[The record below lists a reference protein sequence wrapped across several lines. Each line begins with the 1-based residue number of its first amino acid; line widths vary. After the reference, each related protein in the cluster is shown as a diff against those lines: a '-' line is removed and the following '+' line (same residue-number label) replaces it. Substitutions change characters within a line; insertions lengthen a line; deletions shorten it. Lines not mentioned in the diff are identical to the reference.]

1 MLEMLLDKKL
11 LFVLM
16 GILTGLGV
24 ADKCIVSMTM
34 KRMVAAAGS
43 MSKSNHPLMRLVRAK
58 FEHACMISDTVEN
71 VGVFVDK
78 YLYEY
83 KVCGLRLHTLQRM
96 EKICS
101 GLLIVT
107 GLAGAGITYR
117 VYGMGDAVLR
127 TGAVGCGL
135 GILVWLFHLTT
146 DENYC
151 MQMAKNYM
159 VDYLENVCL
168 HKYEKVNQKE
178 RAGRMHAVNEMTGDG
193 EWEADVQKDET
204 QKNELQRNDVQ
215 RSDARKNEIQRNDAQ
230 RNDAQRNE
238 PQRDEL
244 QKIRTAEARTVESG
258 VPENEQ
264 GSMGEAQGAEV
275 METRDTE
282 NRASEAEHSVVRMQR
297 ENRRKERAKGTA
309 RNLARASARL
319 ASAEESGSKGVE
331 NPITKNVQDDE
342 VADQKSQT
350 QTDQDFTEELPKD
363 EMIRQIL
370 REFMA

>member
-16 GILTGLGV
+16 GMLTGLGV

-34 KRMVAAAGS
+34 KRMIEAAGS

-83 KVCGLRLHTLQRM
+83 KVCGLRLHSLRRL
-96 EKICS
+96 EKMCS

-107 GLAGAGITYR
+107 GLAGAGITCQ
-117 VYGMGDAVLR
+117 VYGMGDEALR
-127 TGAVGCGL
+127 MGAAGCGL

-151 MQMAKNYM
+151 MEMAKNYM

-168 HKYEKVNQKE
+168 RKYEKMNQKE
-178 RAGRMHAVNEMTGDG
+178 RTVRVNIENGPAEEEIQKDKI
-193 EWEADVQKDET
+193 QKDEI
-204 QKNELQRNDVQ
+204 QKD
-215 RSDARKNEIQRNDAQ
+215 EIQR
-230 RNDAQRNE
+230 
-238 PQRDEL
+238 DEV
-244 QKIRTAEARTVESG
+244 QETEAGTEETPAP
-258 VPENEQ
+258 VP
-264 GSMGEAQGAEV
+264 
-275 METRDTE
+275 D
-282 NRASEAEHSVVRMQR
+282 HSVVHMQR
-297 ENRRKERAKGTA
+297 ENRRRERAQNTA
-309 RNLARASARL
+309 KNLAKASAGL
-319 ASAEESGSKGVE
+319 AGMDGSKSPEAEE
-331 NPITKNVQDDE
+331 
-342 VADQKSQT
+342 QK
-350 QTDQDFTEELPKD
+350 DAPEELAKD

>member
-16 GILTGLGV
+16 GMLTGLGV

-34 KRMVAAAGS
+34 KRMIEAAGS

-83 KVCGLRLHTLQRM
+83 KVCGLRLHSLRRL
-96 EKICS
+96 EKMCS

-107 GLAGAGITYR
+107 GLAGAGITCQ
-117 VYGMGDAVLR
+117 VYGMGDEALR
-127 TGAVGCGL
+127 MGAAGCGL

-151 MQMAKNYM
+151 MEMAKNYM

-168 HKYEKVNQKE
+168 RKYEKMNQKE
-178 RAGRMHAVNEMTGDG
+178 RTVRVNIENGPAEEEIG
-193 EWEADVQKDET
+193 PAEEEIQKNKIQKDEI
-204 QKNELQRNDVQ
+204 QKDEV
-215 RSDARKNEIQRNDAQ
+215 
-230 RNDAQRNE
+230 
-238 PQRDEL
+238 QRDEV
-244 QKIRTAEARTVESG
+244 QETEAGTEETPAP
-258 VPENEQ
+258 VP
-264 GSMGEAQGAEV
+264 
-275 METRDTE
+275 D
-282 NRASEAEHSVVRMQR
+282 HSVVHMQR
-297 ENRRKERAKGTA
+297 ENRRRERTQNTAK
-309 RNLARASARL
+309 NLAKASAGL
-319 ASAEESGSKGVE
+319 AGMDGSKSPEAEE
-331 NPITKNVQDDE
+331 
-342 VADQKSQT
+342 QK
-350 QTDQDFTEELPKD
+350 DAPEELAKD

>member
-16 GILTGLGV
+16 GMLTGLGV

-34 KRMVAAAGS
+34 KRMIEAAGS

-83 KVCGLRLHTLQRM
+83 KVCGLRLHSLRRL
-96 EKICS
+96 EKMCS

-107 GLAGAGITYR
+107 GLAGAGITCQ
-117 VYGMGDAVLR
+117 VYGMGDEALR
-127 TGAVGCGL
+127 MGAAGCGL

-151 MQMAKNYM
+151 MEMAKNYM

-168 HKYEKVNQKE
+168 RKYEKMNQKE
-178 RAGRMHAVNEMTGDG
+178 RTVRVNIENGPAEEEIQKDKI
-193 EWEADVQKDET
+193 QKDEI
-204 QKNELQRNDVQ
+204 QKDEIQKD
-215 RSDARKNEIQRNDAQ
+215 EIQR
-230 RNDAQRNE
+230 
-238 PQRDEL
+238 DEV
-244 QKIRTAEARTVESG
+244 QETEAGTEETPAP
-258 VPENEQ
+258 VP
-264 GSMGEAQGAEV
+264 
-275 METRDTE
+275 D
-282 NRASEAEHSVVRMQR
+282 HSVVHMQR
-297 ENRRKERAKGTA
+297 ENRRRERTQNTAK
-309 RNLARASARL
+309 NLAKASAGL
-319 ASAEESGSKGVE
+319 AGMDGSKNPEAEE
-331 NPITKNVQDDE
+331 
-342 VADQKSQT
+342 QK
-350 QTDQDFTEELPKD
+350 DAPEELAKD

>member
-16 GILTGLGV
+16 GMLTGLGV

-34 KRMVAAAGS
+34 KRMIEAAGS

-83 KVCGLRLHTLQRM
+83 KVCGLRLHSLRRL
-96 EKICS
+96 EKMCS

-107 GLAGAGITYR
+107 GLAGAGITCQ
-117 VYGMGDAVLR
+117 VYGMGDEALR
-127 TGAVGCGL
+127 MGAAGCGL

-151 MQMAKNYM
+151 MEMAKNYM

-168 HKYEKVNQKE
+168 RKYEKMNQKE
-178 RAGRMHAVNEMTGDG
+178 RTVRVNIENGPAEEEIQKDKI
-193 EWEADVQKDET
+193 QKDEI
-204 QKNELQRNDVQ
+204 QKDEIQKD
-215 RSDARKNEIQRNDAQ
+215 EIQRD
-230 RNDAQRNE
+230 E
-238 PQRDEL
+238 IQRDEV
-244 QKIRTAEARTVESG
+244 QETEAGTEETPAP
-258 VPENEQ
+258 VP
-264 GSMGEAQGAEV
+264 
-275 METRDTE
+275 D
-282 NRASEAEHSVVRMQR
+282 HSVVHMQR
-297 ENRRKERAKGTA
+297 ENRRRERTQNTAK
-309 RNLARASARL
+309 NLAKASAGL
-319 ASAEESGSKGVE
+319 AGMDGSKSPEAEE
-331 NPITKNVQDDE
+331 
-342 VADQKSQT
+342 QK
-350 QTDQDFTEELPKD
+350 DAPEELAKD

>member
-16 GILTGLGV
+16 GMLTGLGV

-34 KRMVAAAGS
+34 KRMIEAAGS

-83 KVCGLRLHTLQRM
+83 KVCGLRLHSLRRL
-96 EKICS
+96 EKMCS

-107 GLAGAGITYR
+107 GLAGAGLTYR
-117 VYGMGDAVLR
+117 VYGMGDEALR
-127 TGAVGCGL
+127 MGAAGCGL

-151 MQMAKNYM
+151 MEMAKNYM

-168 HKYEKVNQKE
+168 RKYEKMNQKE
-178 RAGRMHAVNEMTGDG
+178 RTVRVNIENGSAEEEIG
-193 EWEADVQKDET
+193 PAEEEIQKNKIQKDEI
-204 QKNELQRNDVQ
+204 QKD
-215 RSDARKNEIQRNDAQ
+215 EIQR
-230 RNDAQRNE
+230 
-238 PQRDEL
+238 DEV
-244 QKIRTAEARTVESG
+244 QETEAGTEETPAP
-258 VPENEQ
+258 VP
-264 GSMGEAQGAEV
+264 
-275 METRDTE
+275 D
-282 NRASEAEHSVVRMQR
+282 HSVVHMQR
-297 ENRRKERAKGTA
+297 ENRRRERTQNTAK
-309 RNLARASARL
+309 NLAKASAGL
-319 ASAEESGSKGVE
+319 AGMDGSKSPEAEE
-331 NPITKNVQDDE
+331 
-342 VADQKSQT
+342 QK
-350 QTDQDFTEELPKD
+350 DAPKELAKD

>member
-16 GILTGLGV
+16 GMLTGLGV

-34 KRMVAAAGS
+34 KRMIEAAGS

-83 KVCGLRLHTLQRM
+83 KVCGLRLHSLRRL
-96 EKICS
+96 EKMCS

-107 GLAGAGITYR
+107 GLAGAGITCQ
-117 VYGMGDAVLR
+117 VYGMGDEALR
-127 TGAVGCGL
+127 MGAVGCGL

-151 MQMAKNYM
+151 MEMAKNYM

-168 HKYEKVNQKE
+168 RKYEKMNQKE
-178 RAGRMHAVNEMTGDG
+178 RTVRVNIENGPAEEEIG
-193 EWEADVQKDET
+193 PAEEEIQKNKIQKDEI
-204 QKNELQRNDVQ
+204 QKD
-215 RSDARKNEIQRNDAQ
+215 EIQR
-230 RNDAQRNE
+230 
-238 PQRDEL
+238 DEV
-244 QKIRTAEARTVESG
+244 QETEAGTEETPAP
-258 VPENEQ
+258 VP
-264 GSMGEAQGAEV
+264 
-275 METRDTE
+275 D
-282 NRASEAEHSVVRMQR
+282 HSVVHMQR
-297 ENRRKERAKGTA
+297 ENRRREQTQNTAK
-309 RNLARASARL
+309 NLAKASAGL
-319 ASAEESGSKGVE
+319 AGMDESKSPEAEK
-331 NPITKNVQDDE
+331 
-342 VADQKSQT
+342 QK
-350 QTDQDFTEELPKD
+350 DAPEELAKD

>member
-16 GILTGLGV
+16 GMLTGLGV

-34 KRMVAAAGS
+34 KRMIEAAGS

-83 KVCGLRLHTLQRM
+83 KVCGLRLHSLRRL
-96 EKICS
+96 EKMCS

-107 GLAGAGITYR
+107 GLAGAGLTYR
-117 VYGMGDAVLR
+117 VYGMGDEALR
-127 TGAVGCGL
+127 MGAVGCGL

-151 MQMAKNYM
+151 MEMAKNYM

-168 HKYEKVNQKE
+168 RKYEKMNQKE
-178 RAGRMHAVNEMTGDG
+178 RTVRVNIENGPAEEKIG
-193 EWEADVQKDET
+193 PAEEEIQKNKIQKDEI
-204 QKNELQRNDVQ
+204 QKDEIQKD
-215 RSDARKNEIQRNDAQ
+215 EIQR
-230 RNDAQRNE
+230 
-238 PQRDEL
+238 DEV
-244 QKIRTAEARTVESG
+244 QETEAGTEETPAP
-258 VPENEQ
+258 VP
-264 GSMGEAQGAEV
+264 
-275 METRDTE
+275 D
-282 NRASEAEHSVVRMQR
+282 HSVVHMQR
-297 ENRRKERAKGTA
+297 ENRRRERTQNTAK
-309 RNLARASARL
+309 NLAKASAGL
-319 ASAEESGSKGVE
+319 AGMDGSKSPEAEE
-331 NPITKNVQDDE
+331 
-342 VADQKSQT
+342 QK
-350 QTDQDFTEELPKD
+350 DAPEELAKD

>member
-16 GILTGLGV
+16 GMLTGLGV

-34 KRMVAAAGS
+34 KRMVEAAGS

-83 KVCGLRLHTLQRM
+83 KVCGLRLHSLRRL
-96 EKICS
+96 EKMCS

-107 GLAGAGITYR
+107 GLAGAGITCQ
-117 VYGMGDAVLR
+117 VYGMGDEALR
-127 TGAVGCGL
+127 MGAAGCGL

-151 MQMAKNYM
+151 MEMAKNYM

-168 HKYEKVNQKE
+168 RKYEKMNQKE
-178 RAGRMHAVNEMTGDG
+178 RTVRVNIENGPAEEEIQKDKI
-193 EWEADVQKDET
+193 QKDEI
-204 QKNELQRNDVQ
+204 QKDEIQKD
-215 RSDARKNEIQRNDAQ
+215 EIQR
-230 RNDAQRNE
+230 
-238 PQRDEL
+238 DEV
-244 QKIRTAEARTVESG
+244 QETEAGTEETPAP
-258 VPENEQ
+258 VP
-264 GSMGEAQGAEV
+264 
-275 METRDTE
+275 D
-282 NRASEAEHSVVRMQR
+282 HSVVHMQR
-297 ENRRKERAKGTA
+297 ENRRRERTQNTAK
-309 RNLARASARL
+309 NLAKASAGL
-319 ASAEESGSKGVE
+319 AGMDGSKSPEAEE
-331 NPITKNVQDDE
+331 
-342 VADQKSQT
+342 QK
-350 QTDQDFTEELPKD
+350 DAPEELAKD

>member
-16 GILTGLGV
+16 GMLTGLGV

-34 KRMVAAAGS
+34 KRMVEAAGS

-83 KVCGLRLHTLQRM
+83 KVCGLRLHSLRRL
-96 EKICS
+96 EKMCS

-107 GLAGAGITYR
+107 GLAGAGLTYR
-117 VYGMGDAVLR
+117 VYGMGDEALR
-127 TGAVGCGL
+127 MGAAGCGL

-151 MQMAKNYM
+151 MEMAKNYM

-168 HKYEKVNQKE
+168 RKYEKMNQKE
-178 RAGRMHAVNEMTGDG
+178 RTVRVNIENGPAEDEIQKG
-193 EWEADVQKDET
+193 EIQKDEI
-204 QKNELQRNDVQ
+204 QKDEIQKD
-215 RSDARKNEIQRNDAQ
+215 EIQR
-230 RNDAQRNE
+230 
-238 PQRDEL
+238 DEV
-244 QKIRTAEARTVESG
+244 QETKAGTEETPAP
-258 VPENEQ
+258 VP
-264 GSMGEAQGAEV
+264 
-275 METRDTE
+275 D
-282 NRASEAEHSVVRMQR
+282 HSVVHMQR
-297 ENRRKERAKGTA
+297 ENRRRERTQNTAK
-309 RNLARASARL
+309 NLAKASAGL
-319 ASAEESGSKGVE
+319 AGMEESKSPEAEE
-331 NPITKNVQDDE
+331 
-342 VADQKSQT
+342 QK
-350 QTDQDFTEELPKD
+350 DAPEELAKD

>member
-16 GILTGLGV
+16 GMLTGLGV

-34 KRMVAAAGS
+34 RRMIEAAGS

-83 KVCGLRLHTLQRM
+83 KVCGLRLHSLRRL
-96 EKICS
+96 EKMCS

-107 GLAGAGITYR
+107 GLAGAGITCQ
-117 VYGMGDAVLR
+117 VYGMGDEALR
-127 TGAVGCGL
+127 MGAVGCGL

-151 MQMAKNYM
+151 MEMAKNYM

-168 HKYEKVNQKE
+168 RKYEKMNQKE
-178 RAGRMHAVNEMTGDG
+178 RTVRVNIENGPAEEKIG
-193 EWEADVQKDET
+193 PAEEEIQKNKIQKDEI
-204 QKNELQRNDVQ
+204 QKD
-215 RSDARKNEIQRNDAQ
+215 EIQR
-230 RNDAQRNE
+230 
-238 PQRDEL
+238 DEV
-244 QKIRTAEARTVESG
+244 QETEAGTEETPAP
-258 VPENEQ
+258 VP
-264 GSMGEAQGAEV
+264 
-275 METRDTE
+275 D
-282 NRASEAEHSVVRMQR
+282 HSVVHMQR
-297 ENRRKERAKGTA
+297 ENRRRERTQNTAK
-309 RNLARASARL
+309 NLAKASAGL
-319 ASAEESGSKGVE
+319 AGMDGSKSPEAEE
-331 NPITKNVQDDE
+331 
-342 VADQKSQT
+342 QK
-350 QTDQDFTEELPKD
+350 DAPEELAKD

>member
-16 GILTGLGV
+16 GMLTGLGV

-34 KRMVAAAGS
+34 KRMIEAAGS

-83 KVCGLRLHTLQRM
+83 KVCGLRLHSLRRL
-96 EKICS
+96 EKMCS

-107 GLAGAGITYR
+107 GLAGAGITCQ
-117 VYGMGDAVLR
+117 VYGMGDEALR
-127 TGAVGCGL
+127 MGAAGCGL

-151 MQMAKNYM
+151 MEMAKNYM

-168 HKYEKVNQKE
+168 RKYEKMNQKE
-178 RAGRMHAVNEMTGDG
+178 RTVRVNIENGPAED
-193 EWEADVQKDET
+193 EIQKDKIQKDEI
-204 QKNELQRNDVQ
+204 QKD
-215 RSDARKNEIQRNDAQ
+215 EIQRD
-230 RNDAQRNE
+230 E
-238 PQRDEL
+238 IQRDEV
-244 QKIRTAEARTVESG
+244 QETEAGTEETPAP
-258 VPENEQ
+258 VP
-264 GSMGEAQGAEV
+264 
-275 METRDTE
+275 D
-282 NRASEAEHSVVRMQR
+282 HSVVHMQR
-297 ENRRKERAKGTA
+297 ENRRRERTQNTAK
-309 RNLARASARL
+309 NLAKASAGL
-319 ASAEESGSKGVE
+319 AGMDGSKSPEAEE
-331 NPITKNVQDDE
+331 
-342 VADQKSQT
+342 QK
-350 QTDQDFTEELPKD
+350 DAPEELAKD

>member
-16 GILTGLGV
+16 GMLTGLGV

-34 KRMVAAAGS
+34 KRMIEAAGS

-83 KVCGLRLHTLQRM
+83 KVCGLRLHSLRRL
-96 EKICS
+96 EKMCS

-107 GLAGAGITYR
+107 GLAGAGITCQ
-117 VYGMGDAVLR
+117 VYGMGDEALR
-127 TGAVGCGL
+127 MGAAGCGL

-151 MQMAKNYM
+151 MEMAKNYM

-168 HKYEKVNQKE
+168 RKYEKMNQKE
-178 RAGRMHAVNEMTGDG
+178 RTVRVNIQKDKI
-193 EWEADVQKDET
+193 QKDEI
-204 QKNELQRNDVQ
+204 QKD
-215 RSDARKNEIQRNDAQ
+215 EIQR
-230 RNDAQRNE
+230 
-238 PQRDEL
+238 DEV
-244 QKIRTAEARTVESG
+244 QETEAGTEETPAS
-258 VPENEQ
+258 VP
-264 GSMGEAQGAEV
+264 
-275 METRDTE
+275 D
-282 NRASEAEHSVVRMQR
+282 HSVVHMQR
-297 ENRRKERAKGTA
+297 ENRRRERTQNTAK
-309 RNLARASARL
+309 NLAKASAGL
-319 ASAEESGSKGVE
+319 AGMDGSKSPEAEE
-331 NPITKNVQDDE
+331 
-342 VADQKSQT
+342 QK
-350 QTDQDFTEELPKD
+350 DAPEELAKD

>member
-16 GILTGLGV
+16 GMLTGLGV

-34 KRMVAAAGS
+34 KRMVEAAGS

-83 KVCGLRLHTLQRM
+83 KVCGLRLHSLRRL
-96 EKICS
+96 EKMCS

-107 GLAGAGITYR
+107 GLAGAGITCQ
-117 VYGMGDAVLR
+117 VYGMGDEALR
-127 TGAVGCGL
+127 MGAAGCGL

-151 MQMAKNYM
+151 MEMAKNYM

-168 HKYEKVNQKE
+168 RKYEKMNQKE
-178 RAGRMHAVNEMTGDG
+178 RTVRVNIENGPAEEEIG
-193 EWEADVQKDET
+193 PAEEEIQKNKIQKDEI
-204 QKNELQRNDVQ
+204 QKD
-215 RSDARKNEIQRNDAQ
+215 EIQR
-230 RNDAQRNE
+230 
-238 PQRDEL
+238 DEV
-244 QKIRTAEARTVESG
+244 QETEAGTEETPAP
-258 VPENEQ
+258 VP
-264 GSMGEAQGAEV
+264 
-275 METRDTE
+275 D
-282 NRASEAEHSVVRMQR
+282 HSVVHMQR
-297 ENRRKERAKGTA
+297 ENRRRERTQNTAK
-309 RNLARASARL
+309 NLAKASAGL
-319 ASAEESGSKGVE
+319 AGMEGSKSPEAEE
-331 NPITKNVQDDE
+331 
-342 VADQKSQT
+342 QK
-350 QTDQDFTEELPKD
+350 DAPEELAKD

>member
-16 GILTGLGV
+16 GMLTGLGV

-34 KRMVAAAGS
+34 KRMVEAAGS

-83 KVCGLRLHTLQRM
+83 KVCGLRLHSLRRL
-96 EKICS
+96 EKMCS

-107 GLAGAGITYR
+107 GLAGAGLTYR
-117 VYGMGDAVLR
+117 GYGMGDEALR
-127 TGAVGCGL
+127 MGAVGCGL

-151 MQMAKNYM
+151 MEMAKNYM

-168 HKYEKVNQKE
+168 RKYEKMNQKE
-178 RAGRMHAVNEMTGDG
+178 RTVRVNIENGPAEEEIQKDKI
-193 EWEADVQKDET
+193 QKDEI
-204 QKNELQRNDVQ
+204 QKD
-215 RSDARKNEIQRNDAQ
+215 EIQRD
-230 RNDAQRNE
+230 E
-238 PQRDEL
+238 IQRDEV
-244 QKIRTAEARTVESG
+244 QETEAGTEETPAP
-258 VPENEQ
+258 VP
-264 GSMGEAQGAEV
+264 
-275 METRDTE
+275 D
-282 NRASEAEHSVVRMQR
+282 HSVVHMQR
-297 ENRRKERAKGTA
+297 ENRRRERTQNTAK
-309 RNLARASARL
+309 NLAKASAGL
-319 ASAEESGSKGVE
+319 AGMDGSKSPEAEE
-331 NPITKNVQDDE
+331 
-342 VADQKSQT
+342 QK
-350 QTDQDFTEELPKD
+350 DAPEELAKD

>member
-16 GILTGLGV
+16 GMLTGLGV

-34 KRMVAAAGS
+34 KRMVEAAGS

-83 KVCGLRLHTLQRM
+83 KVCGLRLHSLRRL
-96 EKICS
+96 EKMCS

-107 GLAGAGITYR
+107 GLAGAGLTYR
-117 VYGMGDAVLR
+117 VYGMGDEALR
-127 TGAVGCGL
+127 MGAAGCGL

-151 MQMAKNYM
+151 MEMAKNYM

-168 HKYEKVNQKE
+168 RKYEKMNQKE
-178 RAGRMHAVNEMTGDG
+178 RTVRVNIENGSAEEEIG
-193 EWEADVQKDET
+193 PAEEEIQKNKIQKDEI
-204 QKNELQRNDVQ
+204 QKD
-215 RSDARKNEIQRNDAQ
+215 EIQR
-230 RNDAQRNE
+230 
-238 PQRDEL
+238 DEV
-244 QKIRTAEARTVESG
+244 QETEAGTEETPAP
-258 VPENEQ
+258 VP
-264 GSMGEAQGAEV
+264 
-275 METRDTE
+275 D
-282 NRASEAEHSVVRMQR
+282 HSVVHMQR
-297 ENRRKERAKGTA
+297 ENRRRERTQNTAK
-309 RNLARASARL
+309 NLAKASAGL
-319 ASAEESGSKGVE
+319 AGMEESKSPEAEE
-331 NPITKNVQDDE
+331 
-342 VADQKSQT
+342 QK
-350 QTDQDFTEELPKD
+350 DAPEELAKD

>member
-16 GILTGLGV
+16 GMLTGLGV

-34 KRMVAAAGS
+34 KRMIEAAGS

-83 KVCGLRLHTLQRM
+83 KVCGLRLHSLRRL
-96 EKICS
+96 EKMCS

-107 GLAGAGITYR
+107 GLAGAGLTYR
-117 VYGMGDAVLR
+117 VYGMGDEALR
-127 TGAVGCGL
+127 MGAVGCGL

-151 MQMAKNYM
+151 MEMAKNYM

-168 HKYEKVNQKE
+168 RKYEKMNQKE
-178 RAGRMHAVNEMTGDG
+178 RTVRVNIENGPAEEEIG
-193 EWEADVQKDET
+193 PAEEEIQKNKIQKDE
-204 QKNELQRNDVQ
+204 
-215 RSDARKNEIQRNDAQ
+215 I
-230 RNDAQRNE
+230 
-238 PQRDEL
+238 QRDEV
-244 QKIRTAEARTVESG
+244 QETEAGTEETPAP
-258 VPENEQ
+258 VP
-264 GSMGEAQGAEV
+264 
-275 METRDTE
+275 D
-282 NRASEAEHSVVRMQR
+282 HSVVHMQR
-297 ENRRKERAKGTA
+297 ENRRRERTQNTAK
-309 RNLARASARL
+309 NLAKASAGL
-319 ASAEESGSKGVE
+319 AGMDGSKSSEAEE
-331 NPITKNVQDDE
+331 
-342 VADQKSQT
+342 QK
-350 QTDQDFTEELPKD
+350 DAPKELAKD

>member
-16 GILTGLGV
+16 GMLTGLGV
-24 ADKCIVSMTM
+24 ADKCIVSMTL
-34 KRMVAAAGS
+34 KRMVEAAGS

-83 KVCGLRLHTLQRM
+83 KVCGLRLHSLRRL
-96 EKICS
+96 EKMCS

-107 GLAGAGITYR
+107 GLAGAGITCQ
-117 VYGMGDAVLR
+117 VYGMGDEALR
-127 TGAVGCGL
+127 MGAAGCGL

-151 MQMAKNYM
+151 MEMAKNYM

-168 HKYEKVNQKE
+168 RKYEKMNQKE
-178 RAGRMHAVNEMTGDG
+178 RTVRVNIENGPAEEEIQKDKI
-193 EWEADVQKDET
+193 QKDEI
-204 QKNELQRNDVQ
+204 QKD
-215 RSDARKNEIQRNDAQ
+215 EIQRD
-230 RNDAQRNE
+230 E
-238 PQRDEL
+238 IQRDEV
-244 QKIRTAEARTVESG
+244 QETEAGTEETPAP
-258 VPENEQ
+258 VP
-264 GSMGEAQGAEV
+264 
-275 METRDTE
+275 D
-282 NRASEAEHSVVRMQR
+282 HSVVHMQR
-297 ENRRKERAKGTA
+297 ENRRRERTQNTAK
-309 RNLARASARL
+309 NLAKASAGL
-319 ASAEESGSKGVE
+319 AGMDGSKSPEAEE
-331 NPITKNVQDDE
+331 
-342 VADQKSQT
+342 QK
-350 QTDQDFTEELPKD
+350 DAPEELAKD

>member
-16 GILTGLGV
+16 GMLTGLGV

-34 KRMVAAAGS
+34 KRMIEAAGS

-83 KVCGLRLHTLQRM
+83 KVCGLRLHSLRRL
-96 EKICS
+96 EKMCS

-107 GLAGAGITYR
+107 GLAGAGITCQ
-117 VYGMGDAVLR
+117 VYGMGDEALR
-127 TGAVGCGL
+127 MGAVGCGL

-151 MQMAKNYM
+151 MEMAKNYM

-168 HKYEKVNQKE
+168 RKYEKMNQKE
-178 RAGRMHAVNEMTGDG
+178 RTVRVNIENGPA
-193 EWEADVQKDET
+193 EEEIQKNKIQKDEI
-204 QKNELQRNDVQ
+204 QKDEIQKD
-215 RSDARKNEIQRNDAQ
+215 EIQR
-230 RNDAQRNE
+230 
-238 PQRDEL
+238 DEV
-244 QKIRTAEARTVESG
+244 QETEAGTEETPAP
-258 VPENEQ
+258 VP
-264 GSMGEAQGAEV
+264 
-275 METRDTE
+275 D
-282 NRASEAEHSVVRMQR
+282 HSVVHMQR
-297 ENRRKERAKGTA
+297 ENRRRERTQNTAK
-309 RNLARASARL
+309 NLAKASAGL
-319 ASAEESGSKGVE
+319 AGMDGSKSPEAEE
-331 NPITKNVQDDE
+331 
-342 VADQKSQT
+342 QK
-350 QTDQDFTEELPKD
+350 DAPEELAKD

>member
-16 GILTGLGV
+16 GMLTGLGV

-34 KRMVAAAGS
+34 KRMVEAAGS

-83 KVCGLRLHTLQRM
+83 KVCGLRLHSLRRL
-96 EKICS
+96 EKMCS

-107 GLAGAGITYR
+107 GLAGAGITCQ
-117 VYGMGDAVLR
+117 VYGMGDEALR
-127 TGAVGCGL
+127 MGAAGCGL

-151 MQMAKNYM
+151 MEMAKNYM

-168 HKYEKVNQKE
+168 RKYEKMNQKE
-178 RAGRMHAVNEMTGDG
+178 RTVRVNIENGPAEEEIQKDKI
-193 EWEADVQKDET
+193 QKDEI
-204 QKNELQRNDVQ
+204 QKD
-215 RSDARKNEIQRNDAQ
+215 EIQRD
-230 RNDAQRNE
+230 DI
-238 PQRDEL
+238 QRDEV
-244 QKIRTAEARTVESG
+244 QETEAGTEETPAP
-258 VPENEQ
+258 VP
-264 GSMGEAQGAEV
+264 
-275 METRDTE
+275 D
-282 NRASEAEHSVVRMQR
+282 HSVVHMQR
-297 ENRRKERAKGTA
+297 ENRRRERTQNTAK
-309 RNLARASARL
+309 NLAKASAGL
-319 ASAEESGSKGVE
+319 AGMDGSKSPEAEE
-331 NPITKNVQDDE
+331 
-342 VADQKSQT
+342 QK
-350 QTDQDFTEELPKD
+350 DAPEELAKD

>member
-11 LFVLM
+11 LFILM
-16 GILTGLGV
+16 GILTGMGV

-34 KRMVAAAGS
+34 KRMVEAAGS

-96 EKICS
+96 EKVCS

-107 GLAGAGITYR
+107 GLVGAGITYQ
-117 VYGMGDAVLR
+117 VYGMGDVVLR

-178 RAGRMHAVNEMTGDG
+178 RACRIHAVNEMTGNG
-193 EWEADVQKDET
+193 EQEADVQGVQSKEALG
-204 QKNELQRNDVQ
+204 NELQKVRV
-215 RSDARKNEIQRNDAQ
+215 
-230 RNDAQRNE
+230 
-238 PQRDEL
+238 
-244 QKIRTAEARTVESG
+244 AEAGTVENG
-258 VPENEQ
+258 VPESKIENKADVKGPKAVEN
-264 GSMGEAQGAEV
+264 GE
-275 METRDTE
+275 TE
-282 NRASEAEHSVVRMQR
+282 SRLSEAGHSVVRMQM
-297 ENRRKERAKGTA
+297 ENRRRERAKGTA
-309 RNLARASARL
+309 GNLARASAWL
-319 ASAEESGSKGVE
+319 AGTEENGSKSIADTIPE
-331 NPITKNVQDDE
+331 DLPDDE
-342 VADQKSQT
+342 ITDQKSLKQA
-350 QTDQDFTEELPKD
+350 DQDLTEELPKD

>member
-16 GILTGLGV
+16 GMLTGLGV

-34 KRMVAAAGS
+34 KRMVEAAGS

-83 KVCGLRLHTLQRM
+83 KVCGLRLHSLRRL
-96 EKICS
+96 EKMCS

-107 GLAGAGITYR
+107 GLAGAGITCQ
-117 VYGMGDAVLR
+117 VYGMGDEALR
-127 TGAVGCGL
+127 MGAVGCGL

-151 MQMAKNYM
+151 MEMAKNYM

-168 HKYEKVNQKE
+168 RKYEKMNQKE
-178 RAGRMHAVNEMTGDG
+178 RTVRVNIENGPTEEEIQKDKI
-193 EWEADVQKDET
+193 QKDEI
-204 QKNELQRNDVQ
+204 QKD
-215 RSDARKNEIQRNDAQ
+215 EIQRD
-230 RNDAQRNE
+230 E
-238 PQRDEL
+238 IQRDEV
-244 QKIRTAEARTVESG
+244 QETEAGTEETPAP
-258 VPENEQ
+258 VP
-264 GSMGEAQGAEV
+264 
-275 METRDTE
+275 D
-282 NRASEAEHSVVRMQR
+282 HSVVHMQR
-297 ENRRKERAKGTA
+297 ENRRRERTQNTAK
-309 RNLARASARL
+309 NLAKASAGL
-319 ASAEESGSKGVE
+319 AGMDGSKSPEAEE
-331 NPITKNVQDDE
+331 
-342 VADQKSQT
+342 QK
-350 QTDQDFTEELPKD
+350 DAPEELAKD

>member
-16 GILTGLGV
+16 GMLTGLGV

-34 KRMVAAAGS
+34 KRMVEAAGS

-83 KVCGLRLHTLQRM
+83 KVCGLRLHSLRRL
-96 EKICS
+96 EKMCS

-107 GLAGAGITYR
+107 GLAGAGITCQ
-117 VYGMGDAVLR
+117 VYGMGDEALR
-127 TGAVGCGL
+127 MGAAGCGL

-151 MQMAKNYM
+151 MEMAKNYM

-168 HKYEKVNQKE
+168 RKYEKMNQKE
-178 RAGRMHAVNEMTGDG
+178 RTVRVNIENGPAEEEIG
-193 EWEADVQKDET
+193 PAEEEIHKNKIQKDE
-204 QKNELQRNDVQ
+204 
-215 RSDARKNEIQRNDAQ
+215 I
-230 RNDAQRNE
+230 
-238 PQRDEL
+238 QRDEV
-244 QKIRTAEARTVESG
+244 QETEAGTEETPAP
-258 VPENEQ
+258 VP
-264 GSMGEAQGAEV
+264 
-275 METRDTE
+275 D
-282 NRASEAEHSVVRMQR
+282 HSVVHMQR
-297 ENRRKERAKGTA
+297 ENRRRERTQNTAK
-309 RNLARASARL
+309 NLAKASAGL
-319 ASAEESGSKGVE
+319 AGMDGSKSPEAEE
-331 NPITKNVQDDE
+331 
-342 VADQKSQT
+342 QK
-350 QTDQDFTEELPKD
+350 DAPEELAKD

>member
-16 GILTGLGV
+16 GMLTGLGV

-34 KRMVAAAGS
+34 KRMIEAAGS

-83 KVCGLRLHTLQRM
+83 KVCGLRLHSLRRL
-96 EKICS
+96 EKMCS

-107 GLAGAGITYR
+107 GLAGAGITCQ
-117 VYGMGDAVLR
+117 VYGMGDEALR
-127 TGAVGCGL
+127 MGAVGCGL

-151 MQMAKNYM
+151 MEMAKNYM

-168 HKYEKVNQKE
+168 RKYEKMNQKE
-178 RAGRMHAVNEMTGDG
+178 RTVRVNIENGPAEEEIG
-193 EWEADVQKDET
+193 PAEEEIQKNKIQKDEI
-204 QKNELQRNDVQ
+204 QKE
-215 RSDARKNEIQRNDAQ
+215 EIQR
-230 RNDAQRNE
+230 
-238 PQRDEL
+238 DEV
-244 QKIRTAEARTVESG
+244 QETEAGTEETPAP
-258 VPENEQ
+258 VP
-264 GSMGEAQGAEV
+264 
-275 METRDTE
+275 D
-282 NRASEAEHSVVRMQR
+282 HSVVHMQR
-297 ENRRKERAKGTA
+297 ENRRRERTQNTAK
-309 RNLARASARL
+309 NLAKASAGL
-319 ASAEESGSKGVE
+319 AGMDGSKSPEAEE
-331 NPITKNVQDDE
+331 
-342 VADQKSQT
+342 QK
-350 QTDQDFTEELPKD
+350 DAPEELAKD

>member
-16 GILTGLGV
+16 GMLTGLGV

-34 KRMVAAAGS
+34 KRMVEAAGS

-83 KVCGLRLHTLQRM
+83 KVCGLRLHSLRRL
-96 EKICS
+96 EKMCS

-107 GLAGAGITYR
+107 GLAGAGITCQ
-117 VYGMGDAVLR
+117 VYGMGDEALR
-127 TGAVGCGL
+127 MGAAGCGL

-151 MQMAKNYM
+151 MEMAKNYM

-168 HKYEKVNQKE
+168 RKYEKMNQKE
-178 RAGRMHAVNEMTGDG
+178 RTVRVNIENGPAEEEIG
-193 EWEADVQKDET
+193 PAEEEIQKNKIQKDEI
-204 QKNELQRNDVQ
+204 QKD
-215 RSDARKNEIQRNDAQ
+215 EIQR
-230 RNDAQRNE
+230 
-238 PQRDEL
+238 DEV
-244 QKIRTAEARTVESG
+244 QETEAGTEETPAP
-258 VPENEQ
+258 VP
-264 GSMGEAQGAEV
+264 
-275 METRDTE
+275 D
-282 NRASEAEHSVVRMQR
+282 HSVVHMQR
-297 ENRRKERAKGTA
+297 EDRRRERTQ
-309 RNLARASARL
+309 NLAKASAGL
-319 ASAEESGSKGVE
+319 AGMDGSKSPEAEE
-331 NPITKNVQDDE
+331 
-342 VADQKSQT
+342 QK
-350 QTDQDFTEELPKD
+350 DAPKELAKD

>member
-16 GILTGLGV
+16 GMLTGLGV

-34 KRMVAAAGS
+34 KRMVEAAGS

-83 KVCGLRLHTLQRM
+83 KVCGLRLHSLRRL
-96 EKICS
+96 EKMCS

-107 GLAGAGITYR
+107 GLAGAGITCQ
-117 VYGMGDAVLR
+117 VYGMGDEALR
-127 TGAVGCGL
+127 MGAAGCGL

-151 MQMAKNYM
+151 MEMAKNYM

-168 HKYEKVNQKE
+168 RKYEKMNQKE
-178 RAGRMHAVNEMTGDG
+178 RTVCVNIENGPAEEEIQKDKI
-193 EWEADVQKDET
+193 QKDEI
-204 QKNELQRNDVQ
+204 QKD
-215 RSDARKNEIQRNDAQ
+215 EIQRD
-230 RNDAQRNE
+230 E
-238 PQRDEL
+238 IQRDEV
-244 QKIRTAEARTVESG
+244 QETEAGTEETPAP
-258 VPENEQ
+258 VP
-264 GSMGEAQGAEV
+264 
-275 METRDTE
+275 D
-282 NRASEAEHSVVRMQR
+282 HSVVHMQR
-297 ENRRKERAKGTA
+297 ENRRRERTQNTAK
-309 RNLARASARL
+309 NLAKASAGL
-319 ASAEESGSKGVE
+319 AGMDGSKSPEAEE
-331 NPITKNVQDDE
+331 
-342 VADQKSQT
+342 QK
-350 QTDQDFTEELPKD
+350 DAPEELAKD

>member
-16 GILTGLGV
+16 GMLTGLGV

-34 KRMVAAAGS
+34 KRMVEAAGS

-83 KVCGLRLHTLQRM
+83 KVCGLRLHSLRRL
-96 EKICS
+96 EKMCS

-107 GLAGAGITYR
+107 GLAGAGLTYR
-117 VYGMGDAVLR
+117 VYGMGDEALR
-127 TGAVGCGL
+127 MGAAGCGL

-151 MQMAKNYM
+151 MEMAKNYM

-168 HKYEKVNQKE
+168 RKYEKMNQKE
-178 RAGRMHAVNEMTGDG
+178 RTVRVNIENGPAEEEIQKDKI
-193 EWEADVQKDET
+193 QKDEI
-204 QKNELQRNDVQ
+204 QKD
-215 RSDARKNEIQRNDAQ
+215 EIQRD
-230 RNDAQRNE
+230 E
-238 PQRDEL
+238 IQRDEV
-244 QKIRTAEARTVESG
+244 QETEAGTEETPAP
-258 VPENEQ
+258 VP
-264 GSMGEAQGAEV
+264 
-275 METRDTE
+275 D
-282 NRASEAEHSVVRMQR
+282 HSVVHMQR
-297 ENRRKERAKGTA
+297 ENRRRERTQNTAK
-309 RNLARASARL
+309 NLAKASAGL
-319 ASAEESGSKGVE
+319 AGMDGSKSPEAEE
-331 NPITKNVQDDE
+331 
-342 VADQKSQT
+342 QK
-350 QTDQDFTEELPKD
+350 DVPEELAKD